1 MTEKKSLPRKCLD
14 SCEVPYL
21 CAIACPLNDR
31 LDEFMPQANQLSDVA
46 IAEDEPLSIQVDDAP
61 KTNAKSPK
69 FP

>member
-1 MTEKKSLPRKCLD
+1 
-14 SCEVPYL
+14 
-21 CAIACPLNDR
+21 LNDR
-31 LDEFMPQANQLSDVA
+31 LEEFMPQANQLSDVT